1 MLYTWN
7 LHNTVH
13 QLHFNLKKRRN
24 MSQKLK
30 KKIHDIYKILIV
42 RNYVKT
48 NKMKYN
54 KDSYFFNQLQKG

>member
-1 MLYTWN
+1 M
-7 LHNTVH
+7 
-13 QLHFNLKKRRN
+13 
-24 MSQKLK
+24 QKYESK
-30 KKIHDIYKILIV
+30 AEKKIHDIYKILIV